1 MAGLPLQLV
10 VGLGNPGPEHAATRH
25 NAGFWFVDKLARRH
39 EGWLKPEHRYN
50 GDAGR
55 VTIAGVT
62 IWLLKPMSYMN
73 RSGLSVRS
81 FSDYLRVPGEQILVV
96 HDDLDLPAGIARL
109 KQGGGA
115 GGHNGLKDL
124 ISHMGEEFWRL
135 RIGIGHP
142 GNRDEV
148 IDYVLERPS
157 AVDERL
163 IQEAIELAVSEFPRL
178 VTEGAEIMMNRLHA
192 RPPAQEASG

>member
-25 NAGFWFVDKLARRH
+25 NAGFWFIDELARRH
-39 EGWLKPEHRYN
+39 DGWLKPEHRYQ

-55 VTIAGVT
+55 VTLAGVSL
-62 IWLLKPMSYMN
+62 WLLKPMAYMN
-73 RSGLSVRS
+73 RSGLSIRS
-81 FSDYLRVPGEQILVV
+81 FCDYLQVPTEQVLVV
-96 HDDLDLPAGIARL
+96 HDDLDLPPGIARL

-115 GGHNGLKDL
+115 GGHNGLKDV
-124 ISHMGEEFWRL
+124 ISHMGEDFWRL

-148 IDYVLERPS
+148 IDYVLQRSS

-163 IQEAIELAVSEFPRL
+163 IREAIELAVSEFPRL
-178 VTEGAEIMMNRLHA
+178 VTEGAESMMNRLHA
-192 RPPAQEASG
+192 KPPQQEAPG

>member
-25 NAGFWFVDKLARRH
+25 NAGFWFIDELARRH
-39 EGWLKPEHRYN
+39 DGWLKPEHRYQ

-55 VTIAGVT
+55 VTIAGVAL
-62 IWLLKPMSYMN
+62 WLLKPMAYMN
-73 RSGLSVRS
+73 RSGLSIRS
-81 FSDYLRVPGEQILVV
+81 FCDYLQVPGEQVLVV
-96 HDDLDLPAGIARL
+96 HDDLDLAPGIARL

-115 GGHNGLKDL
+115 GGHNGLKDV
-124 ISHMGEEFWRL
+124 ISHVGENFWRL

-142 GNRDEV
+142 GSRNDV

-163 IQEAIELAVSEFPRL
+163 VCEAIELAVAEFPRL
-178 VTEGAEIMMNRLHA
+178 VTGGAESMMNRLHA
-192 RPPAQEASG
+192 KPPAQEAPG

>member
-10 VGLGNPGPEHAATRH
+10 VGLGNPGSEHATTRH
-25 NAGFWFVDKLARRH
+25 NAGFWFVDELARRH
-39 EGWLKPEHRYN
+39 DGWLKPEHRYN

-55 VTIAGVT
+55 ISIAGVEL
-62 IWLLKPMSYMN
+62 WLLKPMSYMN
-73 RSGLSVRS
+73 RSGLSIRS
-81 FSDYLRVPGEQILVV
+81 ICDYLRLPIAQVLVV
-96 HDDLDLPAGIARL
+96 HDELDLPPGIARL

-115 GGHNGLKDL
+115 GGHNGLKDV

-142 GNRDEV
+142 GNRDDV

-163 IQEAIELAVSEFPRL
+163 IREAIELAVAEFPRL

-192 RPPAQEASG
+192 KPPAQDAPG